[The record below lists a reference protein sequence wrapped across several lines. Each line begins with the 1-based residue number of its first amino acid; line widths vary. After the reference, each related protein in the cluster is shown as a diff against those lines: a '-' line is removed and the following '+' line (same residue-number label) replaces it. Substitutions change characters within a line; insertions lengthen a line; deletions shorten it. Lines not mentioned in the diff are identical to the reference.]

1 MLPSLSLR
9 KSIVGTVLLF
19 SFVPLFLLGW
29 VVYGMFA
36 SAYHAKVRDN
46 LAIFAEDKRN
56 AIDLF
61 LRDQVAQLRVAAQSH
76 SLAQLSSQEF
86 MDRLLSIMQQGT
98 QTIVD
103 LGLIDDE
110 GNHVVYSGPYNLR
123 SINYKNEEWFK
134 IVRVRKLYISDVFSG
149 FRGFPHII
157 VAVSKQENGR
167 EWILR
172 ATINSE
178 IFDSFVR
185 LVQIGKKGDAY
196 IINRKGEIQT
206 NPRFPGKDI
215 QVIRPLIDS
224 KFSGVRIHEGIM
236 HGNTVYIAGIWLQEK
251 EWLVVIEEDKHSE
264 LEPLLRTRTL
274 TILVSAGGL
283 LCVLLGIL
291 MVSRMI
297 VVHQERQE
305 REQARLNEELV
316 QSSKMAALGKL
327 AAGVAHEVN
336 NPLAVIREQAGWI
349 RDLLEEE
356 DIQSSPNFQEL
367 RDAVIKIEQHVERAG
382 SVVHR
387 MLGFARRMEPVRFD
401 VSIKD
406 LLRETVV
413 FLENEMHFRNIQLK
427 WDIEEDLPLVE
438 TDPSQL
444 QQVILNIVDNAID
457 AIGKN
462 GTITLGAAYDAQSGC
477 VCMRIRDDGP
487 GMDKDVQARVF
498 DPFFT
503 TKQVGEGTGL
513 GLSISYSIVTRLGGT
528 IRFVSQPGEGTE
540 FIICLPVRRGSKA
553 DDRHLGEK

>member
-1 MLPSLSLR
+1 
-9 KSIVGTVLLF
+9 
-19 SFVPLFLLGW
+19 
-29 VVYGMFA
+29 
-36 SAYHAKVRDN
+36 
-46 LAIFAEDKRN
+46 
-56 AIDLF
+56 
-61 LRDQVAQLRVAAQSH
+61 
-76 SLAQLSSQEF
+76 
-86 MDRLLSIMQQGT
+86 
-98 QTIVD
+98 
-103 LGLIDDE
+103 
-110 GNHVVYSGPYNLR
+110 
-123 SINYKNEEWFK
+123 
-134 IVRVRKLYISDVFSG
+134 
-149 FRGFPHII
+149 
-157 VAVSKQENGR
+157 
-167 EWILR
+167 
-172 ATINSE
+172 
-178 IFDSFVR
+178 
-185 LVQIGKKGDAY
+185 
-196 IINRKGEIQT
+196 
-206 NPRFPGKDI
+206 
-215 QVIRPLIDS
+215 
-224 KFSGVRIHEGIM
+224 
-236 HGNTVYIAGIWLQEK
+236 
-251 EWLVVIEEDKHSE
+251 
-264 LEPLLRTRTL
+264 
-274 TILVSAGGL
+274 
-283 LCVLLGIL
+283 
-291 MVSRMI
+291 
-297 VVHQERQE
+297 
-305 REQARLNEELV
+305 
-316 QSSKMAALGKL
+316 
-327 AAGVAHEVN
+327 VAHEVN

>member
-1 MLPSLSLR
+1 MLPSPSLR
-9 KSIVGTVLLF
+9 KSIIGTVLLF

-36 SAYHAKVRDN
+36 STYHAKVRDN

-185 LVQIGKKGDAY
+185 LIQIGKKGDAY

>member
-1 MLPSLSLR
+1 MLPSPSLR

-36 SAYHAKVRDN
+36 SAYHAKVRN
-46 LAIFAEDKRN
+46 SLAIFVEDKRN
-56 AIDLF
+56 AVDLF
-61 LRDQVAQLRVAAQSH
+61 LRDQVALLRVAAQSH
-76 SLAQLSSQEF
+76 SLNQLSSQEF
-86 MDRLLSIMQQGT
+86 MDRLLSIMQQGSH
-98 QTIVD
+98 TIID

-134 IVRVRKLYISDVFSG
+134 IVRVRKLYISDVFTG

-157 VAVSKQENGR
+157 IAVSKQENGR

-196 IINRKGEIQT
+196 IINKKGELQT
-206 NPRFPGKDI
+206 SPRFSEKNI

-236 HGNTVYIAGIWLQEK
+236 HGNAVYIAGIWLQEK